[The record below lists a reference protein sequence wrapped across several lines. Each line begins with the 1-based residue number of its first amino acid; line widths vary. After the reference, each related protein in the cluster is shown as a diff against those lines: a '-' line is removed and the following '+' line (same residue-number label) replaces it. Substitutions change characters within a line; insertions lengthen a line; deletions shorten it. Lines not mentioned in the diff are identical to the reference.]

1 MADNADLVFTPA
13 ARAEQEAR
21 GSAKAYAQRVA
32 EGFPNAVTEELARF
46 IALQD
51 TAFLGTVSGAGA
63 PYIQHRGGPKGFIK
77 VLDERTL
84 GFADFRGNRQYITL
98 GNLAESD
105 RAFLFLLDVA
115 RRQRVKLWGRAR
127 VVDNDPD
134 LLARLVDVGYKAR
147 PDRDPLL
154 GSGHRGGDGDGAA
167 DHRRLA
173 AGERPAAG
181 IAGREDRRAS
191 EMNHDLPY
199 ADGYI
204 RGILN
209 TTKTIAMVGVS
220 PKENRPS
227 YFAFK
232 YLLERGYKMIPV
244 NPGQAGKDLLGQR
257 IYGKLADIPEPIDMV
272 DVFRA
277 SPYAMGIVQEALTL
291 DPKPKVIWMQL
302 TVRDDAAAKLAED
315 NGIKVVMNRCPKIE
329 YGRLSSEISWIGVNS
344 RTLSSKRAKVMG
356 KGVQRMSLNRT
367 TMSGGTTDATDAAQ
381 RAQQDEMAQGND

>member
-1 MADNADLVFTPA
+1 
-13 ARAEQEAR
+13 
-21 GSAKAYAQRVA
+21 
-32 EGFPNAVTEELARF
+32 
-46 IALQD
+46 
-51 TAFLGTVSGAGA
+51 
-63 PYIQHRGGPKGFIK
+63 
-77 VLDERTL
+77 
-84 GFADFRGNRQYITL
+84 
-98 GNLAESD
+98 
-105 RAFLFLLDVA
+105 
-115 RRQRVKLWGRAR
+115 
-127 VVDNDPD
+127 
-134 LLARLVDVGYKAR
+134 
-147 PDRDPLL
+147 
-154 GSGHRGGDGDGAA
+154 
-167 DHRRLA
+167 
-173 AGERPAAG
+173 
-181 IAGREDRRAS
+181 
-191 EMNHDLPY
+191 MNHDLPY
-199 ADGYI
+199 ADAYI

-257 IYGKLADIPEPIDMV
+257 IYGKLADIPEPIDMI
-272 DVFRA
+272 DIFRA

-315 NGIKVVMNRCPKIE
+315 NGIQVVMNRCPKIE

-381 RAQQDEMAQGND
+381 RAQQEEMAQGND